1 MAMTIWYVV
10 FESPKPRKNYKEHI
24 KCYFWKKTKN
34 SLCNDF
40 YTSKIIELFLPSV
53 WLHVAG
59 IKYIL
64 STVDLLVPVCATDVS
79 AEE

>member
-1 MAMTIWYVV
+1 M

-24 KCYFWKKTKN
+24 KCYVWKKTKN
-34 SLCNDF
+34 SMCNGF
-40 YTSKIIELFLPSV
+40 YTSKIIELLFFPSF
-53 WLHVAG
+53 WLQVAG

-64 STVDLLVPVCATDVS
+64 STLDLLVPVGATDVS